1 MKYLF
6 SPLKNIRKFILS
18 FPGYKDVSD
27 DNTNLLSMAIPGFLH
42 PGNLYCF
49 DYAIKNIPSSA
60 PIIEIGS
67 FSGLSTNILNY
78 YLKLYD
84 KKNKI
89 ICSDPWEIPLKTGDH
104 RRKNKIFISKKQ
116 LRDFIKSNFIKSIK
130 GFSKDNLPYLVESYS
145 NIFFKIWKQGRVTHD
160 VLGRSIKLGGKISF
174 CYIDGDH
181 SYKQAKKDF
190 ENADNY
196 LEKGGYLL
204 FDDSAPYSIYG
215 LSRLMD
221 EILENGKYKLV
232 IRNPNFFF
240 QKL

>member
-6 SPLKNIRKFILS
+6 SLLKNIRKFILS

-84 KKNKI
+84 KKNKQ
-89 ICSDPWEIPLKTGDH
+89 ST
-104 RRKNKIFISKKQ
+104 S
-116 LRDFIKSNFIKSIK
+116 
-130 GFSKDNLPYLVESYS
+130 
-145 NIFFKIWKQGRVTHD
+145 
-160 VLGRSIKLGGKISF
+160 
-174 CYIDGDH
+174 
-181 SYKQAKKDF
+181 
-190 ENADNY
+190 
-196 LEKGGYLL
+196 
-204 FDDSAPYSIYG
+204 
-215 LSRLMD
+215 
-221 EILENGKYKLV
+221 
-232 IRNPNFFF
+232 
-240 QKL
+240 